1 MFYSIFNL
9 DVYEKNFWKNAAYII
24 YKMNLV
30 ATTKIALLIKIQ
42 IRGLETSS
50 LLIGQKNFGGK

>member
-30 ATTKIALLIKIQ
+30 ATTKIALLAG
-42 IRGLETSS
+42 RC
-50 LLIGQKNFGGK
+50 